1 MKRETKSIL
10 DYLKAIAWVV
20 IPFCLLGSL
29 HYLFVFFPR
38 TACEKDNHILFNHLG
53 FDYFG
58 VVVGFFTLL
67 VTLLVGWQIF
77 SNIKERERI
86 EKLTESNEKF
96 RGGLDG
102 RIKALE
108 DCCNERQKEISEM
121 NNKIDV
127 SINSILLLMTSD
139 NTLTTLK
146 GKLKDERLS
155 MTDAFMASQAFHSI
169 LKAVYQ
175 LLSTK
180 TENKNIRGSIV
191 KLQSCLTHLN
201 GRGQFNKFD
210 YDQCTSLFSKI
221 SLIISDEEIANELQQ
236 IQQDMIAISWDK
248 EWEERRA
255 DFIKFEEER
264 NRLEAEEAARQS
276 TEAKGD
282 DTNP

>member
-1 MKRETKSIL
+1 
-10 DYLKAIAWVV
+10 
-20 IPFCLLGSL
+20 
-29 HYLFVFFPR
+29 
-38 TACEKDNHILFNHLG
+38 
-53 FDYFG
+53 
-58 VVVGFFTLL
+58 
-67 VTLLVGWQIF
+67 
-77 SNIKERERI
+77 
-86 EKLTESNEKF
+86 
-96 RGGLDG
+96 
-102 RIKALE
+102 
-108 DCCNERQKEISEM
+108 
-121 NNKIDV
+121 
-127 SINSILLLMTSD
+127 MTSD

-180 TENKNIRGSIV
+180 TENKNIRGNIV

-282 DTNP
+282 DTNPDGN